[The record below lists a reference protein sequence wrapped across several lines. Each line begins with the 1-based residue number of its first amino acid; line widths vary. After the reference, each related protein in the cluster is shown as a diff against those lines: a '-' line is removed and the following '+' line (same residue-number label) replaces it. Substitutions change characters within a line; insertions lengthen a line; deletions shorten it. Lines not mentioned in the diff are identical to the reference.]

1 MRHDLRPGDRIVTNT
16 WDGIQVQTV
25 LFRMLEGVITIITF
39 STDPLIKGQLENYYK
54 HTHSFGYDTRIVRE
68 NEAFKGYELDAAI
81 EKYKSNGL

>member
-39 STDPLIKGQLENYYK
+39 STDPLIKGQIENYYK
-54 HTHSFGYDTRIVRE
+54 YTHSFGYDTQIVRE
-68 NEAFKGYELDAAI
+68 NEASKGYDLDVTI
-81 EKYKSNGL
+81 EKYKSGDL